1 MEKVINRILDEQKK
15 DKDTYPNESFVKNL
29 LKFDRDKLFK
39 GHHGNVHFSSYA
51 KNEKYITFV
60 NKYYDALLINEYRIN
75 EDRTILT
82 VMTEFKVPKYFK
94 KFMDLITDNDTYE
107 LACKDHK
114 QIKHNEITYGYDG
127 YYFHL
132 RYTYHYDD
140 FLPIGHYENLK
151 VAQELRNT
159 VRRLRSIVRENVD
172 DDTFCENI
180 RYIKENKVYLSDEL
194 FV

>member
-1 MEKVINRILDEQKK
+1 MEKVIQKILDEQEKDKK
-15 DKDTYPNESFVKNL
+15 DNVNGSFVKTL

-39 GHHGNVHFSSYA
+39 GHHGNIHFSNYS
-51 KNEKYITFV
+51 KKEKYITFV

-82 VMTEFKVPKYFK
+82 VMTEFQVPKYFK
-94 KFMDLITDNDTYE
+94 KFMDIITDNDTYE

-132 RYTYHYDD
+132 RYTYHHDD
-140 FLPIGHYENLK
+140 FIPIGHYENLK
-151 VAQELRNT
+151 VAKELRNT
-159 VRRLRSIVRENVD
+159 VRRLKSIVRENVD